1 MLCLMFNIGKGE
13 NKLLQDRIKDMP
25 EVSTLRP
32 FENQG
37 KSQFV
42 HNSSFV

>member
-13 NKLLQDRIKDMP
+13 SKLLEERIKEMP
-25 EVSTLRP
+25 EVPTFRP
-32 FENQG
+32 LENQG

>member
-1 MLCLMFNIGKGE
+1 MLCVMFNIGIGRG
-13 NKLLQDRIKDMP
+13 KLLEDRIKEMQ
-25 EVSTLRP
+25 EVPTFRP
-32 FENQG
+32 LENQG

>member
-1 MLCLMFNIGKGE
+1 MLCLMFSIVIDKT
-13 NKLLQDRIKDMP
+13 KLLEDCIKEMP
-25 EVSTLRP
+25 EVPTFRP
-32 FENQG
+32 LENQS

>member
-1 MLCLMFNIGKGE
+1 MLCLMFNFFIDKT
-13 NKLLQDRIKDMP
+13 KFLQDSINEMP
-25 EVSTLRP
+25 EVSTLHP
-32 FENQG
+32 FKNQG

>member
-1 MLCLMFNIGKGE
+1 MLCLTFNIVIDKT
-13 NKLLQDRIKDMP
+13 KLLEDSIKEMP
-25 EVSTLRP
+25 EVSTFRP
-32 FENQG
+32 LENQG

>member
-1 MLCLMFNIGKGE
+1 MLCLMFIIFIDNT
-13 NKLLQDRIKDMP
+13 KLLQDKIKDMP
-25 EVSTLRP
+25 QVSTLRP
-32 FENQG
+32 FNNQG